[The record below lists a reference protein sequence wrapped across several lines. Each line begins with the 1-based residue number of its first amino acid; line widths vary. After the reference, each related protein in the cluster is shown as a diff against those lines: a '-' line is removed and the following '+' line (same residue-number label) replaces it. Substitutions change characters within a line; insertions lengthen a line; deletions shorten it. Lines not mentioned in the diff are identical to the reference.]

1 MDPNTRVSLFY
12 FPFLLICHAIAFLVY
27 HFARS
32 SLPFV
37 AANLHSCAMSSV
49 CVEDRLSN
57 RGHGFSGGTRNCCA
71 VVTGT
76 GPIAPVCEQKVAS
89 YNGSGHLEASTV
101 LKPCIEASVLYEGA
115 LY

>member
-1 MDPNTRVSLFY
+1 
-12 FPFLLICHAIAFLVY
+12 
-27 HFARS
+27 
-32 SLPFV
+32 
-37 AANLHSCAMSSV
+37 MSSV

-71 VVTGT
+71 VGAGT
-76 GPIAPVCEQKVAS
+76 GPMGPVCEQKVVS
-89 YNGSGHLEASTV
+89 YNGSGHLETSTV